1 MTLTKEISVRSK
13 LVLTVLVLSLA
24 WSYAGA
30 KTPAPAGDAKT
41 QLAVELIQ
49 VTHFDRNMQAMQ
61 QQVRT
66 MLEKQF
72 ESEATCAAAQ
82 PTMHEFSSAVADKL
96 SGTLSKEDLK
106 IDVAAVYAEV
116 FSEEELREIIAFYQS
131 PLGEKLLDRMPELMQ
146 KSMQITQ
153 DRIRPMM
160 PEFEK
165 LGEQYGPRIREAAK
179 QCESAAPDMPSG
191 SK

>member
-116 FSEEELREIIAFYQS
+116 FS
-131 PLGEKLLDRMPELMQ
+131 
-146 KSMQITQ
+146 
-153 DRIRPMM
+153 
-160 PEFEK
+160 
-165 LGEQYGPRIREAAK
+165 
-179 QCESAAPDMPSG
+179 
-191 SK
+191 